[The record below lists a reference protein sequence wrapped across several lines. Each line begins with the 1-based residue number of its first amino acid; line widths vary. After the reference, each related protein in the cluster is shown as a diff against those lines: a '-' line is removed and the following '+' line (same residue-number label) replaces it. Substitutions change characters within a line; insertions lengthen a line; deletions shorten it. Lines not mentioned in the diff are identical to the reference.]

1 MLVVF
6 SCWVMRTFS
15 FFCTVTTNISAEPPS
30 KRIRRMPCP
39 CRACLGKERDHWT
52 VQSHLA
58 LTGMETPICQ
68 QPLTPTTPEVYM
80 YDEFNGCS
88 ELEQGQNETTPRIT
102 QEPTLNDKVMTYV
115 MNEILTKLN
124 YGHSQSEFEEH
135 MRNTARLV
143 GDTCSLPT
151 TWSDTLKV
159 LKELGYK
166 NPKHYKVCLGH
177 NHSELLHDQ
186 ADGCSVCRKPRNAC
200 IDYYVLGL
208 HFEDWFCTLERCN
221 QLMCHWENRDEQNYG
236 MEKDGKSCHTS
247 GTLQKRPSYLNDA
260 SIVNELSL

>member
-1 MLVVF
+1 
-6 SCWVMRTFS
+6 
-15 FFCTVTTNISAEPPS
+15 
-30 KRIRRMPCP
+30 
-39 CRACLGKERDHWT
+39 
-52 VQSHLA
+52 
-58 LTGMETPICQ
+58 
-68 QPLTPTTPEVYM
+68 
-80 YDEFNGCS
+80 
-88 ELEQGQNETTPRIT
+88 
-102 QEPTLNDKVMTYV
+102 MTYV
-115 MNEILTKLN
+115 MKEILTKLN

-135 MRNTARLV
+135 MRNTAHLV

-186 ADGCSVCRKPRNAC
+186 ADGCSVCHKPRNAC

-221 QLMCHWENRDEQNYG
+221 QLMCHWENRDEWLERDLNS
-236 MEKDGKSCHTS
+236 EPRLTALWHGK
-247 GTLQKRPSYLNDA
+247 
-260 SIVNELSL
+260 